1 MTNFKISHT
10 STHVDF
16 LNVAEKAFSLLFTL
30 FKAVRDFHCVTVPKR
45 SIILIIKYL
54 TSIHRKES
62 LLSRGGGG
70 TPLYKLYRHVPPHW
84 VRFLRR
90 FGLKTGIH
98 FTHFCLELGM
108 VFEGTVRECM
118 NVFIVSIPNE

>member
-1 MTNFKISHT
+1 MANFKISQT

-62 LLSRGGGG
+62 LLSRGG
-70 TPLYKLYRHVPPHW
+70 TPLYKPYRHVPPH
-84 VRFLRR
+84 RLGFLRR

-108 VFEGTVRECM
+108 VFEGTVRKCM